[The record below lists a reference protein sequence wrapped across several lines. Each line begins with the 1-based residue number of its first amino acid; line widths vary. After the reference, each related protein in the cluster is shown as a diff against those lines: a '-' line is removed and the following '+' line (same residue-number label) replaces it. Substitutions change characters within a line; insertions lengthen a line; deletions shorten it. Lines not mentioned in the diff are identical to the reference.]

1 MILENLIK
9 KDGQSQMRLNEAY
22 ILKAKF
28 LTYTSKDLTLATEH
42 LRNVDQVLNAMSD
55 VEQIADLCLVAGD
68 FFKVRGRLQEY
79 LVILQTC
86 SARLDSCFTELK
98 N

>member
-1 MILENLIK
+1 M
-9 KDGQSQMRLNEAY
+9 
-22 ILKAKF
+22 KAKF
-28 LTYTSKDLTLATEH
+28 LTYILKDLALATDH

-68 FFKVRGRLQEY
+68 LFKARGRLHDY

-86 SARLDSCFTELK
+86 SARLESCFTELK